1 MLPFNQME
9 DSAESMEVL
18 PTSLRSHQ
26 LDAAGGLEAL
36 SGVNISWKNGRN
48 DAAADE
54 QWRSVGRYAF
64 LVCSVSMVSMAVQA
78 LS

>member
-36 SGVNISWKNGRN
+36 SGVNIS
-48 DAAADE
+48 
-54 QWRSVGRYAF
+54 
-64 LVCSVSMVSMAVQA
+64 
-78 LS
+78 